1 MKHKAICLIS
11 GGIDSCVATFIAL
24 EKGYQIY
31 ALSFNYG
38 QLHDRELDS
47 AKKIAEAA
55 ETKRHIIFDI
65 NLQLFGGSSLLD
77 RSLVMPKNREMKD
90 ISSEGIPSTYVPAR
104 NTVFLSI
111 ALAYA
116 ESIDA
121 DAIFI
126 GANAIDY
133 SGYPDCRP
141 EYIRAY
147 QAMADLATRRGVE
160 GRPIRIEAPLL
171 YMTKADIIKSGIRL
185 GAPLEKTWSCY
196 KGGEKACGRCDSCI
210 IRLKGFKE
218 AGVDDPIKYEYY
230 PDWYKK

>member
-126 GANAIDY
+126 GANAMDY